1 MGEKFYGTIEELK
14 AKFASIQGEWTEQPG
29 KISFRSQR
37 GGIMNYWASK
47 GTIQFQGK
55 EDVRR
60 DLEEIYH
67 TDASTLK
74 NQHSPQKA
82 QNIFIVHGHDS
93 EAKDQLELCL
103 HRMGLTPFAIMNNAG
118 SGQTLIEALEGSIGK
133 DFVSGYGI
141 VLMTPDDMGYAQ
153 KDGQN
158 AVEPRA
164 RQNVILEMGMLL
176 ASLTRKRML
185 VIIKGHL
192 ELPSDIE
199 GLIRVHYN
207 AHIKEIAGKVAQNL
221 QNAGFTI
228 PAEKIAAAMN

>member
-1 MGEKFYGTIEELK
+1 MSDKFYGTVEELK
-14 AKFASIQGEWTEQPG
+14 EKFSSIQGEWTKQAG
-29 KISFRSQR
+29 KISFRTQR
-37 GGIMNYWASK
+37 GGIMNYWPSK

-55 EDVRR
+55 EDARHE
-60 DLEEIYH
+60 LEEIYR
-67 TDASTLK
+67 TGASTLLK
-74 NQHSPQKA
+74 YVSATKK

-133 DFVSGYGI
+133 DFASGYVI

-153 KDGQN
+153 KDGPN
-158 AVEPRA
+158 SIEPRA

-192 ELPSDIE
+192 EIPSDIE

-207 AHIKEIAGKVAQNL
+207 AHIREIAGKVAQNL

-228 PAEKIAAAMN
+228 SAEKIAAATS